1 MKKHLLLLMTLLFA
15 SIGLATAQTLT
26 VTGKVVAEK
35 DGQPIAGAYVLV
47 NGTTIGTITNEN
59 GEFGIRNVPSDAK
72 EIIVTFLG
80 FSTASA
86 PVQAEPLNIMMYEDV
101 TYLEETIVTALG
113 ISRSEKAIGYAATKV
128 DGSEIAAARNAN
140 ALDGLQGKVAGLQ
153 IQATS
158 SDPGSANSVIIRG
171 FSSINSSN
179 QPLYV
184 VDGVP
189 LQNST
194 LTSQGHSISTA
205 GIANIAPDDI
215 ASMTIL
221 KGAAATAL
229 YGSRAS
235 NGVII
240 ITTKTGKKE
249 DGKNFTLSYN
259 GGMQFRQVSLLP
271 EMQNKWG
278 QGWNG
283 AQTYIENGSW
293 GPAFD
298 GSLQVY
304 GPIWNNSQKYHAYD
318 AKVKNLEEFFDLGV
332 SHNHNIALSGI
343 SRDKSMTYYL
353 SYSHTSDNGIM
364 PTDKDMYKRNTIS
377 MRNEYEAA
385 KWLKVSSSFNFANS
399 STDIVGSYQGTTVI
413 DGLLEMPRDMSI
425 VDLKDLTDPFNTPEA
440 YLTPYGI
447 TNPYW
452 AMENNYNHTNSK
464 QMFGKVQADFKPLDY
479 LTFTYRFGFDYSDY
493 DFKGGSPQIE
503 LDDALIN
510 EDYGYAPSEMN
521 ANGSV
526 SNRYFRSADLNHDF
540 MVNFNKTFAQKLDV
554 TAVAGVNVWER
565 SYTYMDG
572 GTEDL
577 TFHTGFWD
585 LSNGATKSLLSE
597 TQMKRRLIGLFGDVT
612 LGWDNML
619 FLNLTARNDWSST
632 LPIGNNNY
640 FYPGATLS
648 WIFTEL
654 FPNKV
659 LTFGKA
665 RLAYGKTGNDAGAYM
680 TSANFVQ
687 GYSNG
692 YYQSDIILFPMN
704 GANAFLSSSTVG
716 STTLRPEMTSE
727 FEAGLNLQFF
737 DGRLGLDAAYYD
749 RTTSD
754 QIFTLPVDPAT
765 GYSYMVTNF
774 GKVRN
779 RGIELLLST
788 TPVHTRNFRWD
799 LDFNFALNRNKVLT
813 MPESL
818 EGGKVTINGFSA
830 GDDAV
835 YMYAEKG
842 KPLGTLYTYL
852 PKTVTDKD
860 SPYYGAPIVDAH
872 GQPVLGDEIEF
883 TGLDVNHKWTGGITT
898 SLSFYGVTLSAT
910 LDARVGGTMF
920 SRTKNLMQFVGN
932 SVVTEYNE
940 RRPFI
945 IPNSVVDAGDGT
957 YVPNT
962 VPIQQTDGSYQD
974 YFNLYGWGNGGTAYL
989 LDRSFAKLRN
999 VSVTWDL
1006 PKKWLNKAHI
1016 AGLSLSAFVNN
1027 AFIWTAS
1034 DNYYI
1039 DPETTTE
1046 GTDLGGAFGELYTN
1060 PSNRIYGFNLNIKF

>member
-1 MKKHLLLLMTLLFA
+1 MKRNLLLMVALLFM

-26 VTGKVVAEK
+26 VTGTVVSES
-35 DGQPIAGAYVLV
+35 DGQPVAGAYVLV
-47 NGTTIGTITNEN
+47 NGTTLGTITDAE
-59 GEFGIRNVPSDAK
+59 GRFGIREVPADAK

-80 FSTASA
+80 MSTASA
-86 PVQAEPLNIMMYEDV
+86 PVQAEPLKIVMHEDV
-101 TYLEETIVTALG
+101 TYLEETIVTAMG

-128 DGSEIAAARNAN
+128 DGDEIAASRNAN
-140 ALDGLQGKVAGLQ
+140 ALDALQGKVAGLQ

-158 SDPGSANSVIIRG
+158 SDPGSANSVTIRG

-235 NGVII
+235 NGVIV
-240 ITTKTGKKE
+240 ITTKTGTKE
-249 DGKNFTLSYN
+249 DGRNFTLSYN
-259 GGMQFRQVSLLP
+259 GGMQIRQVSLLP

-283 AQTYIENGSW
+283 AQTFIENGSW

-304 GPIWNNSQKYHAYD
+304 GPIWNNSQKYHTYD
-318 AKVKNLEEFFDLGV
+318 SKVKNVREFFDLGI
-332 SHNHNIALSGI
+332 SHNHNVSLSGV
-343 SRDKSMTYYL
+343 SKDRSMTYYL

-364 PTDKDMYKRNTIS
+364 PTDKDAYKRNTIS
-377 MRNEYEAA
+377 MRNTYDAA

-399 STDIVGSYQGTTVI
+399 ATDIVGSYQGTSVI

-425 VDLKDLTDPFNTPEA
+425 VDLKDLSDPFNTPEA

-464 QMFGKVQADFKPLDY
+464 QMFGKIQADFKPWEF
-479 LTFTYRFGFDYSDY
+479 LTFTYRFGFDYMDY
-493 DFKGGSPQIE
+493 DYKSGTPQIE

-526 SNRYFRSADLNHDF
+526 YNRYYRSVDLNHDF
-540 MVNFNKTFAQKLDV
+540 MANFSKTFAEKLDV
-554 TAVAGVNVWER
+554 NVVAGVNVWER

-572 GTEDL
+572 ATEDL

-585 LSNGATKSLLSE
+585 LSNGSTKSTLAE

-612 LGWDNML
+612 IGWDNML

-648 WIFTEL
+648 WVFTEL
-654 FPNKV
+654 FPNDV

-687 GYSNG
+687 GYANG
-692 YYQSDIILFPMN
+692 YYQSDIIAFPMN
-704 GANAFLSSSTVG
+704 GTNAFLSSSTIG
-716 STTLRPEMTSE
+716 SSSLRPEMTSE
-727 FEAGLNLQFF
+727 FEVGLNLQFF
-737 DGRLGLDAAYYD
+737 DGRIGLDAAYYN

-765 GYSYMVTNF
+765 GYSSMVTNF
-774 GKVRN
+774 GQVRN
-779 RGIELLLST
+779 RGVELLLST

-799 LDFNFALNRNKVLT
+799 LDVNFALNRNKVLT

-835 YMYAEKG
+835 YMYAEVG

-852 PKTVTDKD
+852 PQTVTDEK
-860 SPYYGAPIVDAH
+860 SPYFGAAIVDAH
-872 GQPVLGDEIEF
+872 GQPVLGEEVEF
-883 TGLDVNHKWTGGITT
+883 TGLDVNHKWTGGVTT
-898 SLSFYGVTLSAT
+898 SFSFYGVTLSAT

-920 SRTKNLMQFVGN
+920 SRTKNLMQFTGN
-932 SVVTEYNE
+932 SVITAYND

-1006 PKKWLNKAHI
+1006 PKKWLSKAHI
-1016 AGLSLSAFVNN
+1016 AGLSVSAFVNN
-1027 AFIWTAS
+1027 AFVWTAS
-1034 DNYYI
+1034 DNYYV

-1060 PSNRIYGFNLNIKF
+1060 PSCRIYGFNLNVKF

>member
-1 MKKHLLLLMTLLFA
+1 MKRNLLLMVALLFM

-26 VTGKVVAEK
+26 VTGTVVSES
-35 DGQPIAGAYVLV
+35 DGQPVAGAYVLV
-47 NGTTIGTITNEN
+47 NGTTLGTITDAE
-59 GEFGIRNVPSDAK
+59 GRFGIREVPADAK

-80 FSTASA
+80 MSTASA
-86 PVQAEPLNIMMYEDV
+86 PVQAEPLKIVMHEDV
-101 TYLEETIVTALG
+101 TYLEETIVTAMG

-128 DGSEIAAARNAN
+128 DGDEIAASRNAN
-140 ALDGLQGKVAGLQ
+140 ALDALQGKVAGLQ

-158 SDPGSANSVIIRG
+158 SDPGSANSVTIRG

-235 NGVII
+235 NGVIV
-240 ITTKTGKKE
+240 ITTKTGTKE
-249 DGKNFTLSYN
+249 DGRNFTLSYN
-259 GGMQFRQVSLLP
+259 GGMQIRQVSLLP

-283 AQTYIENGSW
+283 AQTFIENGSW

-304 GPIWNNSQKYHAYD
+304 GPIWNNSQKYHTYD
-318 AKVKNLEEFFDLGV
+318 SKVKNVREFFDLGI
-332 SHNHNIALSGI
+332 SHNHNVSLSGV
-343 SRDKSMTYYL
+343 SKDRSMTYYL

-364 PTDKDMYKRNTIS
+364 PTDKDAYKRNTIS
-377 MRNEYEAA
+377 MRNTYDAA

-399 STDIVGSYQGTTVI
+399 ATDIVGSYQGTSVI

-425 VDLKDLTDPFNTPEA
+425 VDLKDLSDPFNTPEA

-464 QMFGKVQADFKPLDY
+464 QMFGKIQADFKPWEF
-479 LTFTYRFGFDYSDY
+479 LTFTYRFGFDYMDY
-493 DFKGGSPQIE
+493 DYKSGTPQIE

-526 SNRYFRSADLNHDF
+526 YNRYYRSVDLNHDF
-540 MVNFNKTFAQKLDV
+540 MANFSKTFAEKLDV
-554 TAVAGVNVWER
+554 NVVAGVNVWER

-572 GTEDL
+572 ATEDL

-585 LSNGATKSLLSE
+585 LSNGSTKSTLAE

-612 LGWDNML
+612 IGWDNML

-648 WIFTEL
+648 WVFTEL

-687 GYSNG
+687 GYANG
-692 YYQSDIILFPMN
+692 YYQSDIISFPMN
-704 GANAFLSSSTVG
+704 GTNAFLSSSTIG
-716 STTLRPEMTSE
+716 SSSLRPEMTSE
-727 FEAGLNLQFF
+727 FEVGLNLQFF
-737 DGRLGLDAAYYD
+737 DGRIGLDAAYYN

-765 GYSYMVTNF
+765 GYSSMVTNF
-774 GKVRN
+774 GQVRN
-779 RGIELLLST
+779 RGVELLLST

-799 LDFNFALNRNKVLT
+799 LDVNFALNRNKVLT

-835 YMYAEKG
+835 YMYAEVG

-852 PKTVTDKD
+852 PQTVTDEK
-860 SPYYGAPIVDAH
+860 SPYFGAPIVDAH
-872 GQPVLGDEIEF
+872 GQPVLGEEVEF
-883 TGLDVNHKWTGGITT
+883 TGLDVNHKWTGGVTT
-898 SLSFYGVTLSAT
+898 SFSFYGVTLSAT

-920 SRTKNLMQFVGN
+920 SRTKNLMQFTGN
-932 SVVTEYNE
+932 SVITAYND

-1006 PKKWLNKAHI
+1006 PKKWLSKAHI
-1016 AGLSLSAFVNN
+1016 AGLSVSAFVNN
-1027 AFIWTAS
+1027 AFVWTAS
-1034 DNYYI
+1034 DNYYV

-1060 PSNRIYGFNLNIKF
+1060 PSCRIYGFNLNVKF

>member
-1 MKKHLLLLMTLLFA
+1 MVALLFI

-26 VTGKVVAEK
+26 VTGTVVSES
-35 DGQPIAGAYVLV
+35 DGQPVAGAYVLV
-47 NGTTIGTITNEN
+47 NGTTLGTITDAE
-59 GEFGIRNVPSDAK
+59 GRFGIREVPADAK

-80 FSTASA
+80 MSTASA
-86 PVQAEPLNIMMYEDV
+86 PVQAEPLKIVMHEDV
-101 TYLEETIVTALG
+101 TYLEETIVTAMG

-128 DGSEIAAARNAN
+128 DGDEIAASRNAN
-140 ALDGLQGKVAGLQ
+140 ALDALQGKVAGLQ

-158 SDPGSANSVIIRG
+158 SDPGSANSVTIRG

-235 NGVII
+235 NGVIV
-240 ITTKTGKKE
+240 ITTKTGTKE
-249 DGKNFTLSYN
+249 DGRNFTLSYN
-259 GGMQFRQVSLLP
+259 GGMQIRQVSLLP

-283 AQTYIENGSW
+283 AQTFIENGSW

-304 GPIWNNSQKYHAYD
+304 GPIWNNSQKYHTYD
-318 AKVKNLEEFFDLGV
+318 SKVKNVREFFDLGI
-332 SHNHNIALSGI
+332 SHNHNVSLSGV
-343 SRDKSMTYYL
+343 SKDRSMTYYL

-364 PTDKDMYKRNTIS
+364 PTDKDAYKRNTIS
-377 MRNEYEAA
+377 MRNTYDAA

-399 STDIVGSYQGTTVI
+399 ATDIVGSYQGTSVI

-425 VDLKDLTDPFNTPEA
+425 VDLKDLNDPFNTPEA

-452 AMENNYNHTNSK
+452 AMENNYNHTDSK
-464 QMFGKVQADFKPLDY
+464 QMFGKIQADFKPWEF
-479 LTFTYRFGFDYSDY
+479 LTFTYRFGFDYMDY
-493 DFKGGSPQIE
+493 DYKSGTPQIE

-521 ANGSV
+521 GNGSV
-526 SNRYFRSADLNHDF
+526 YNRYYRSVDLNHDF
-540 MVNFNKTFAQKLDV
+540 MVNFSKTFAEKLDV
-554 TAVAGVNVWER
+554 NVVAGVNVWER

-572 GTEDL
+572 ATEDL

-585 LSNGATKSLLSE
+585 LSNGSTKSTLAE

-612 LGWDNML
+612 IGWDNML

-648 WIFTEL
+648 WVFTEL
-654 FPNKV
+654 FPNDV

-687 GYSNG
+687 GYANG
-692 YYQSDIILFPMN
+692 YYQSDIIAFPMN
-704 GANAFLSSSTVG
+704 GTNAFLSSSTIG
-716 STTLRPEMTSE
+716 SSSLRPEMTSE
-727 FEAGLNLQFF
+727 FEVGLNLQFF
-737 DGRLGLDAAYYD
+737 DGRIGLDAAYYN

-765 GYSYMVTNF
+765 GYSSMVTNF
-774 GKVRN
+774 GQVRN
-779 RGIELLLST
+779 RGVELLLST

-799 LDFNFALNRNKVLT
+799 LDVNFALNRNKVLT

-835 YMYAEKG
+835 YMYAEVG

-852 PKTVTDKD
+852 PQTVTDEN
-860 SPYYGAPIVDAH
+860 SPYFGAPVVDAH
-872 GQPVLGDEIEF
+872 GQPVLGEEVEF
-883 TGLDVNHKWTGGITT
+883 TGCDVNHKWTGGVTT
-898 SLSFYGVTLSAT
+898 SFSFYGVTLSAT

-920 SRTKNLMQFVGN
+920 SRTKNLMQFTGN
-932 SVVTEYNE
+932 SVITAYND

-1006 PKKWLNKAHI
+1006 PRKWLKKARI
-1016 AGLSLSAFVNN
+1016 AGLSVSAFVNN
-1027 AFIWTAS
+1027 AFVWTAS
-1034 DNYYI
+1034 DNYYV

-1060 PSNRIYGFNLNIKF
+1060 PSCRIYGFNLNVKF

>member
-1 MKKHLLLLMTLLFA
+1 MKRNLLLMVALLFM
-15 SIGLATAQTLT
+15 SIGLAMAQTLT
-26 VTGKVVAEK
+26 VTGTVVSES
-35 DGQPIAGAYVLV
+35 DGQPVAGAYVLV
-47 NGTTIGTITNEN
+47 NGTTLGTITDAE
-59 GEFGIRNVPSDAK
+59 GRFGIREVPADAK

-80 FSTASA
+80 MSTASA
-86 PVQAEPLNIMMYEDV
+86 PVQAEPLKIVMHEDV
-101 TYLEETIVTALG
+101 TYLEETIVTAMG

-128 DGSEIAAARNAN
+128 DGDEIAASRNAN
-140 ALDGLQGKVAGLQ
+140 ALDALQGKVAGLQ

-158 SDPGSANSVIIRG
+158 SDPGSANSVTIRG

-235 NGVII
+235 NGVIV
-240 ITTKTGKKE
+240 ITTKTGTKE
-249 DGKNFTLSYN
+249 DGRNFTLSYN
-259 GGMQFRQVSLLP
+259 GGMQIRQVSLLP

-283 AQTYIENGSW
+283 AQTFIENGSW

-304 GPIWNNSQKYHAYD
+304 GPIWNNSQKYHTYD
-318 AKVKNLEEFFDLGV
+318 SKVKNVREFFDLGI
-332 SHNHNIALSGI
+332 SHNHNVSLSGV
-343 SRDKSMTYYL
+343 SKDRSMTYYL

-364 PTDKDMYKRNTIS
+364 PTDKDAYKRNTIS
-377 MRNEYEAA
+377 MRNTYDAA

-399 STDIVGSYQGTTVI
+399 ATDIVGSYQGTSVI

-425 VDLKDLTDPFNTPEA
+425 VDLKDLNDPFNTPEA

-452 AMENNYNHTNSK
+452 AMENNYNHTDSK
-464 QMFGKVQADFKPLDY
+464 QMFGKIQADFKPWEF
-479 LTFTYRFGFDYSDY
+479 LTFTYRFGFDYMDY
-493 DFKGGSPQIE
+493 DYKSGTPQIE

-521 ANGSV
+521 GNGSV
-526 SNRYFRSADLNHDF
+526 YNRYYRSVDLNHDF
-540 MVNFNKTFAQKLDV
+540 MVNFSKTFAEKLDV
-554 TAVAGVNVWER
+554 NVVAGVNVWER

-572 GTEDL
+572 ATEDL

-585 LSNGATKSLLSE
+585 LSNGSTKSTLAE

-612 LGWDNML
+612 IGWDNML

-648 WIFTEL
+648 WVFTEL
-654 FPNKV
+654 FPNDV

-687 GYSNG
+687 GYANG
-692 YYQSDIILFPMN
+692 YYQSDIIAFPMN
-704 GANAFLSSSTVG
+704 GTNAFLSSSTIG
-716 STTLRPEMTSE
+716 SSSLRPEMTSE
-727 FEAGLNLQFF
+727 FEVGLNLQFF
-737 DGRLGLDAAYYD
+737 DGRIGLDAAYYN

-765 GYSYMVTNF
+765 GYSSMVTNF
-774 GKVRN
+774 GQVRN
-779 RGIELLLST
+779 RGVELLLST

-799 LDFNFALNRNKVLT
+799 LDVNFALNRNKVLT

-835 YMYAEKG
+835 YMYAEVG

-852 PKTVTDKD
+852 PQTVTDEN
-860 SPYYGAPIVDAH
+860 SPYFGAPVVDAH
-872 GQPVLGDEIEF
+872 GQPVLGEEVEF
-883 TGLDVNHKWTGGITT
+883 TGCDVNHKWTGGVTT
-898 SLSFYGVTLSAT
+898 SFSFYGVTLSAT

-920 SRTKNLMQFVGN
+920 SRTKNLMQFTGN
-932 SVVTEYNE
+932 SVITAYND

-1006 PKKWLNKAHI
+1006 PRKWLKKAHI
-1016 AGLSLSAFVNN
+1016 AGLSVSAFVNN
-1027 AFIWTAS
+1027 AFVWTAS
-1034 DNYYI
+1034 DNYYV

-1060 PSNRIYGFNLNIKF
+1060 PSCRIYGFNLNVKF

>member
-235 NGVII
+235 NGVIV

-293 GPAFD
+293 GPALD

-318 AKVKNLEEFFDLGV
+318 AKVKNLEDFFDLGV

>member
-1 MKKHLLLLMTLLFA
+1 MALLYV
-15 SIGLATAQTLT
+15 SIGLATAQTLS
-26 VTGKVVAEK
+26 VTGTVVAEK
-35 DGQPIAGAYVLV
+35 DNQPVAGAYVLV
-47 NGTTIGTITNEN
+47 NGTTLGTITNEN
-59 GEFGIRNVPSDAK
+59 GEFDISNVPSDAK

-80 FSTASA
+80 MSTTSA
-86 PVQAEPLNIMMYEDV
+86 PVQAEPLRIVMHEDV
-101 TYLEETIVTALG
+101 TFLEETIVTALG

-128 DGSEIAAARNAN
+128 DGDEIAASRNAN
-140 ALDGLQGKVAGLQ
+140 ALDALQGKVAGLQ

-158 SDPGSANSVIIRG
+158 SDPGSANSVTIRG

-189 LQNST
+189 LQNGT

-235 NGVII
+235 NGVIV
-240 ITTKTGKKE
+240 ITTKTGSKE
-249 DGKNFTLSYN
+249 DGRNFTLSYN
-259 GGMQFRQVSLLP
+259 GGMQIRQVSLLP

-283 AQTYIENGSW
+283 AQTFIENGSW

-304 GPIWNNSQKYHAYD
+304 GPIWNNSQKYHTYD
-318 AKVKNLEEFFDLGV
+318 AKVKNVQDFFDLGI
-332 SHNHNIALSGI
+332 SHNHNVSLSGV
-343 SRDKSMTYYL
+343 SRDRSMTYYL

-364 PTDKDMYKRNTIS
+364 PTDKDAYKRNTIS
-377 MRNEYEAA
+377 MRNTYDAA

-399 STDIVGSYQGTTVI
+399 ATDIVGSYQGTSVI

-425 VDLKDLTDPFNTPEA
+425 VDLKDLSDPFNTPEA

-452 AMENNYNHTNSK
+452 AMANNYNHTDSK
-464 QMFGKVQADFKPLDY
+464 QMFGKIQADFKPWEF
-479 LTFTYRFGFDYSDY
+479 LTFTYRYGFDYMDY
-493 DFKGGSPQIE
+493 DYKSGTPQIE

-510 EDYGYAPSEMN
+510 EDYGYAPSSMN
-521 ANGSV
+521 GNGSV
-526 SNRYFRSADLNHDF
+526 YNRYYRSYDLNHDF
-540 MVNFNKTFAQKLDV
+540 MVNFNKTFAEKFDV
-554 TAVAGVNVWER
+554 NVVAGVNVWER

-572 GTEDL
+572 STEDL

-585 LSNGATKSLLSE
+585 LSNGSTKSTLAE
-597 TQMKRRLIGLFGDVT
+597 TQMKRRLVGVFGDVT
-612 LGWDNML
+612 LGWDNMV

-632 LPIGNNNY
+632 LPIGNNDY

-648 WIFTEL
+648 WVFTEL

-687 GYSNG
+687 GYANG
-692 YYQSDIILFPMN
+692 YYQSSIVSFPMN
-704 GANAFLSSSTVG
+704 GTNAFQASSTIGSSS
-716 STTLRPEMTSE
+716 LRPEMTSE
-727 FEAGLNLQFF
+727 FEVGMNLQFF
-737 DGRLGLDAAYYD
+737 DGRIGIDAAYYN

-765 GYSYMVTNF
+765 GYSSMVTNF
-774 GKVRN
+774 GQVRN
-779 RGIELLLST
+779 RGVELLLST

-799 LDFNFALNRNKVLT
+799 VDVNFALNRNKVLS

-835 YMYAEKG
+835 YMYAEVG

-852 PKTVTDKD
+852 PKTVTDEN
-860 SPYYGAPIVDAH
+860 SPYFGSPVVDAH
-872 GQPVLGDEIEF
+872 GQPVLGDEVEF
-883 TGLDVNHKWTGGITT
+883 TGCDVNHKWTGGVTT
-898 SLSFYGVTLSAT
+898 SLTFHGVTLSAT

-920 SRTKNLMQFVGN
+920 SRTKNLMQFTGN
-932 SVVTEYNE
+932 SVITAYNE

-945 IPNSVVDAGDGT
+945 IPGSVVDAGDGT

-1006 PKKWLNKAHI
+1006 PKKWLGKANI
-1016 AGLSLSAFVNN
+1016 AGLSISAFVNN
-1027 AFIWTAS
+1027 AFVWTAS
-1034 DNYYI
+1034 DNYYV

-1060 PSNRIYGFNLNIKF
+1060 PSCRIYGFNLNVKF